1 MEFKF
6 KRKYTF
12 FFLFA
17 IVLHALAVGFWF
29 FVPKEVFNG
38 MDGKKTVCLLILIN
52 IELILIFYLGLFR
65 KKYYAFHDK
74 LVIKRSFFGNVV
86 ISYKDITS
94 IKEKNSDSILLGFGN
109 RPSFTIYYKPQQK
122 AKSKCTVR
130 TDNNKLLLKVLKNEV
145 NITQKK

>member
-17 IVLHALAVGFWF
+17 VLLHALAACFWF
-29 FVPKEVFNG
+29 LVPEELFDGN
-38 MDGKKTVCLLILIN
+38 DGKKIILLLILVN
-52 IELILIFYLGLFR
+52 IELILIFYIGLFR

-74 LVIKRSFFGNVV
+74 LVIKRSFFGNVI

-94 IKEKNSDSILLGFGN
+94 IKERNSDSILLGFGN
-109 RPSFTIYYKPQQK
+109 RPSFTIYYKPPQK
-122 AKSKCTVR
+122 IKSKCTIR

-145 NITQKK
+145 NIIQK